1 MRAAAPDARLS
12 VGFDS
17 DNDSYGNSYGNSN
30 SDTREESRP

>member
-12 VGFDS
+12 VGFGG